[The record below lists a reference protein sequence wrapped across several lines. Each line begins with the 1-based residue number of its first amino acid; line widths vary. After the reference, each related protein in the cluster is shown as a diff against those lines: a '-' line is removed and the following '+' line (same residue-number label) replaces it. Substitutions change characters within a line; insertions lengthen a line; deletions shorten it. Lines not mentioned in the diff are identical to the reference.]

1 MSTVLVLALPAPS
14 ARADASW
21 PASAGI
27 PRAMERTYKHAGERF
42 GVDPSLLAAIGL
54 SESRHGRSRLPG
66 VFSGVNFAGCCAG
79 PAQLCV
85 VRSCGRVW
93 QDFRVDGDGDGRRDV
108 YDRQDAFATAA
119 RYVVALARMVR
130 SSRPRL
136 LLAAYNAGPG
146 NVRRHGGVPPFAET
160 RGYVRRGLRLISR
173 LRDANRLTSSR
184 LASRKRMRPS
194 SWRRAG
200 STWPYSGDR
209 PSVTSR

>member
-1 MSTVLVLALPAPS
+1 MLARFTVAASIAALGLAPTAPGV
-14 ARADASW
+14 RADEPW
-21 PASAGI
+21 PKRAAI
-27 PRAMERTYKHAGERF
+27 PRGMERTYQQAGERF
-42 GVDPSLLAAIGL
+42 DVDPQLLAAIGL

-93 QDFRVDGDGDGRRDV
+93 QHYRVDGDRDGSRRV

-119 RYVVALARMVR
+119 RYVVALERMIR

-146 NVRRHGGVPPFAET
+146 NVRRYRGVPPFRET
-160 RGYVRRGLRLISR
+160 RGYVRRGLRLMKR
-173 LRDANRLTSSR
+173 LRQPSSR
-184 LASRKRMRPS
+184 RRGARMR
-194 SWRRAG
+194 RA
-200 STWPYSGDR
+200 
-209 PSVTSR
+209 

>member
-1 MSTVLVLALPAPS
+1 MLARFTVVAGIAALGLAPMAPAS
-14 ARADASW
+14 RADEPW
-21 PASAGI
+21 PQRAAI
-27 PRAMERTYKHAGERF
+27 PHAMERTYRQAGERF
-42 GVDPSLLAAIGL
+42 AVDPRLLAAIGL

-93 QDFRVDGDGDGRRDV
+93 QHYRVDGDGDGSRRV

-119 RYVVALARMVR
+119 RYVVALERMIR

-146 NVRRHGGVPPFAET
+146 NVRRYRGVPPFHET
-160 RGYVRRGLRLISR
+160 RGYVRRGLRLIKR
-173 LRDANRLTSSR
+173 LGQPSGRWRGA
-184 LASRKRMRPS
+184 RMR
-194 SWRRAG
+194 RA
-200 STWPYSGDR
+200 
-209 PSVTSR
+209 

>member
-1 MSTVLVLALPAPS
+1 MLARFTVVAGIAALVLAPTTAGS
-14 ARADASW
+14 RAEEPW
-21 PASAGI
+21 PQRAAI
-27 PRAMERTYKHAGERF
+27 PQGMERTYRQAGERF
-42 GVDPSLLAAIGL
+42 AVDPRLLAAIGL

-93 QDFRVDGDGDGRRDV
+93 QRYRVDGDGDGSRRV

-119 RYVVALARMVR
+119 GYVVALERMIR

-146 NVRRHGGVPPFAET
+146 NVRRYRGVPPFRET
-160 RGYVRRGLRLISR
+160 RGYVRRGLRLMKR
-173 LRDANRLTSSR
+173 LRQPSSR
-184 LASRKRMRPS
+184 RRGARMR
-194 SWRRAG
+194 RA
-200 STWPYSGDR
+200 
-209 PSVTSR
+209 